1 MRRQRLVRGVLAA
14 AALGVA
20 AACAKKPTPT
30 PDHPALPAATAGTC
44 LPDTGG
50 TVPSPARRPGWT
62 SVSVNIVTADGDL
75 RMLFLADSAGGTRLS
90 EMGPLGPTG
99 EGARTW
105 TLVAAW
111 GPGGNPVGV
120 QATAASPIRA
130 ALEASLRVAR
140 TAADTLDV
148 LRNRVRN
155 VPAAQ
160 PDITPLTPASA
171 TYATQLAG
179 WIRTRCAG
187 VLGTP
192 H

>member
-1 MRRQRLVRGVLAA
+1 
-14 AALGVA
+14 
-20 AACAKKPTPT
+20 
-30 PDHPALPAATAGTC
+30 
-44 LPDTGG
+44 
-50 TVPSPARRPGWT
+50 
-62 SVSVNIVTADGDL
+62 
-75 RMLFLADSAGGTRLS
+75 
-90 EMGPLGPTG
+90 
-99 EGARTW
+99 
-105 TLVAAW
+105 
-111 GPGGNPVGV
+111 VGV